1 MSKPVL
7 QRSSWRKQVT
17 MTAIT
22 SDMKSKC
29 NELIPHILAESEKNS
44 KDLEKLLL
52 QRALAIKD
60 ERIRNLEERL
70 SSLTTKLQQ
79 SEERFSKQEQVN
91 MAKAEITIVNNNIYS
106 NIYCCG
112 CTLLM
117 VLSVFKL
124 LRWKATMPQ
133 TINDVILLLVY
144 PNILIAF
151 LNYIHLNE

>member
-1 MSKPVL
+1 
-7 QRSSWRKQVT
+7 

-124 LRWKATMPQ
+124 LR
-133 TINDVILLLVY
+133 
-144 PNILIAF
+144 
-151 LNYIHLNE
+151 